1 MELRWPHISAK
12 VAGMTWKKFVSRWRP
27 VTLTR
32 LGIPNRT
39 VYDWRAG
46 TNEPPEGWQRD
57 AAEFWIAAK
66 AGEPEKKPKSPKK

>member
-1 MELRWPHISAK
+1 MK
-12 VAGMTWKKFVSRWRP
+12 WKAFVQRWRP
-27 VTLTR
+27 VALTR

-46 TNEPPEGWQRD
+46 TKEPVGWQRD

-66 AGEPEKKPKSPKK
+66 AGPVEETEKPDDGKPTKP